1 MFFAITNTIKDIQV
15 GSHCSDTCLSLFQS
29 CFVIVFSV
37 ELSKFEA
44 NIERNREEE
53 VAHKEHNTSTLFL
66 QLTQVL
72 MSRIAGA
79 LRRGQIITIDE
90 RNLQLLQL
98 KEFTW
103 LTYILSRSCPFRQS
117 SQTNPTVL
125 PLLWIFLGIPC
136 NNTAPRIIRL
146 TLTAPTFYRVINQ
159 RILKAWIGQ
168 NIRSTHWRSVC

>member
-1 MFFAITNTIKDIQV
+1 MGHTALISVFLYSNVVF
-15 GSHCSDTCLSLFQS
+15 L
-29 CFVIVFSV
+29 IVFSV

-72 MSRIAGA
+72 MSRIAVA

-98 KEFTW
+98 
-103 LTYILSRSCPFRQS
+103 
-117 SQTNPTVL
+117 
-125 PLLWIFLGIPC
+125 
-136 NNTAPRIIRL
+136 
-146 TLTAPTFYRVINQ
+146 
-159 RILKAWIGQ
+159 
-168 NIRSTHWRSVC
+168 